1 MTGRMS
7 SKTCYAK
14 LNFDSPYVGRFRYVA
29 THITKKYI
37 KKTVCGCVYQQAM
50 IMKQYIVEQI

>member
-37 KKTVCGCVYQQAM
+37 KKQYVAVC
-50 IMKQYIVEQI
+50 ISKR